1 MRMTGVRFSSRTT
14 SMRSPSIG
22 RSAAQPRKSSTAR
35 SMWPCSRHWASNI
48 GDLAGI
54 FTYSCRVG
62 TMLSSHVFWTKSR
75 ILPESS
81 GMGAPQEAMRRPERI
96 SQSSWSSSGA
106 SAMRASLPQRRQWM
120 NAGSRPTYVLSHLGH
135 RACGA
140 ARNRLAVRCSVCS
153 GVRRMTVAGAAS
165 GFRFARF
172 AFASFMGVGHCS
184 VVLGRMRV
192 GIVLDGRRSAAEI
205 AELARLAE
213 SYGFSHL
220 WLSGGARTK
229 DHFVRLAL
237 AAAATRTIRL
247 GPVAVSPFEM
257 HPAHIGL
264 ALLTLDEIAPG
275 RACVVLGAGG
285 DLAATLEAPTRGRVE
300 AVEECLDILRAQ
312 AAGGE
317 INYAGK
323 HYRVTGLFSPWGR
336 VAMDRL
342 YLGANRPRMLRLAAR
357 KADGVMVTD
366 MPLAYLG
373 GLVARIRAELA
384 EARREPGAF
393 VLNNWFVWNVQD
405 TRAEAER
412 LARRGLCVSSV
423 LHPRHRVLDRA
434 RGR

>member
-1 MRMTGVRFSSRTT
+1 M
-14 SMRSPSIG
+14 
-22 RSAAQPRKSSTAR
+22 
-35 SMWPCSRHWASNI
+35 
-48 GDLAGI
+48 
-54 FTYSCRVG
+54 
-62 TMLSSHVFWTKSR
+62 
-75 ILPESS
+75 
-81 GMGAPQEAMRRPERI
+81 
-96 SQSSWSSSGA
+96 
-106 SAMRASLPQRRQWM
+106 
-120 NAGSRPTYVLSHLGH
+120 
-135 RACGA
+135 
-140 ARNRLAVRCSVCS
+140 
-153 GVRRMTVAGAAS
+153 
-165 GFRFARF
+165 
-172 AFASFMGVGHCS
+172 
-184 VVLGRMRV
+184 LGRMRV
-192 GIVLDGRRSAAEI
+192 GVVLDGRRSAAEI

-213 SYGFSHL
+213 TCGFSHL

-237 AAAATRTIRL
+237 AAAATRAIRL
-247 GPVAVSPFEM
+247 GAVAVSPFEM

-285 DLAATLEAPTRGRVE
+285 DLAATLEAPRRGRVE

-317 INYAGK
+317 ITYAGT

-357 KADGVMVTD
+357 KADGLMVTD

-384 EARREPGAF
+384 EARRDSSAF

-412 LARRGLCVSSV
+412 LARRGLAFRLYYIRDIASSIGLEDAEARELAARQPAMLRAIFEGREPWSPPAPVAERLIEHLTLTADRRGLDGCVGRLLEFERLGLTEIALAPHGDPAAAIELIGRAV
-423 LHPRHRVLDRA
+423 IPVVDPDRA
-434 RGR
+434 SRVP